1 MSKNLLVTFLRFA
14 CYDLKKN
21 LLTLTDL
28 FPLKASSVFCS
39 TPPLSYSRSCFTRFF
54 LMMYLFSGRRRLQLP
69 NWIVLCPDQ
78 AFHHER
84 TKSLRQTVHAGRDE
98 DWRGNSQQGSW
109 SNFQKQSIIARITSA
124 TRPSKKLTKK
134 EQITLS
140 TQFTTPG
147 STIGNNGRQLLKMPL
162 PNRTKPMGLHRV

>member
-1 MSKNLLVTFLRFA
+1 MLKNFIGNFFKVCMPRLQ
-14 CYDLKKN
+14 KN

-28 FPLKASSVFCS
+28 FMLKASSVKLVFYFIFLFYPF
-39 TPPLSYSRSCFTRFF
+39 TQLSEELFYSIF

-69 NWIVLCPDQ
+69 SWIVLCPDK

-98 DWRGNSQQGSW
+98 DWRRNSQQGSW
-109 SNFQKQSIIARITSA
+109 SNLQKQSIIPWITSV

-134 EQITLS
+134 EGFCKYNSID
-140 TQFTTPG
+140 
-147 STIGNNGRQLLKMPL
+147 TIYPPHQKVL
-162 PNRTKPMGLHRV
+162 